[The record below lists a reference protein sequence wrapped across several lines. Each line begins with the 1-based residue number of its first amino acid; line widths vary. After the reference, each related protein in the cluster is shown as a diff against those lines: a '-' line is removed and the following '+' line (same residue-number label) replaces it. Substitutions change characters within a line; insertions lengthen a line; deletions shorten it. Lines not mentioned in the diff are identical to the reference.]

1 MRQDVNRTSESR
13 LKPDD
18 SRPPER
24 RQRMRRFDSLSKNE
38 SSNRRRNVV
47 ISSRLNWRG
56 KRQRGRLQRIR
67 Q

>member
-1 MRQDVNRTSESR
+1 MRQDVNRISESR

-18 SRPPER
+18 WRLLER
-24 RQRMRRFDSLSKNE
+24 RQRMKRFDSLSKNE
-38 SSNRRRNVV
+38 SSNRRKNEV

-56 KRQRGRLQRIR
+56 KRQRGKLQRIR